1 MSDRLPYEC
10 WPVPHFV
17 EEELEARGT
26 PLQSFLD
33 VVGIAANRW
42 ATLKAG
48 DKGLLLS
55 ECQRIA
61 GALNVSIE
69 FIANLNMSYARW
81 RRHRTDPASGE
92 GER

>member
-1 MSDRLPYEC
+1 MSERLPYEC

-26 PLQSFLD
+26 PLKSFLD
-33 VVGIAANRW
+33 VVGIAADRW
-42 ATLKAG
+42 AILKTG

-61 GALNVSIE
+61 GALGVSIE
-69 FIANLNMSYARW
+69 FIANLNMSYGRW
-81 RRHRTDPASGE
+81 RKAKKEPA
-92 GER
+92 